1 MACLEGKEV
10 EKMIT
15 IPVKVIDIEEAQETL
30 DAVNAVLN
38 ADK

>member
-1 MACLEGKEV
+1 
-10 EKMIT
+10 MIT